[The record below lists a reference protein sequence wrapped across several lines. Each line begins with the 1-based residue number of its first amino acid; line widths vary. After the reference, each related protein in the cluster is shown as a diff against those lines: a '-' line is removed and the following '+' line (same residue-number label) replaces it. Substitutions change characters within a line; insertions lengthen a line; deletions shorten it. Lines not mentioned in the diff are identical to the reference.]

1 MNNLKSWGVE
11 ILPEISNQYLISR
24 IQYIHNNIDTEV
36 VLKVVASKGKYE
48 PRDVEVVKILAVVGD
63 THSMNEALLFSAEL
77 DDIPVLQ
84 GCHKFNHLMNVKTKI
99 NTRTNYYFNKD
110 TSECECNEHSA
121 SRTK

>member
-1 MNNLKSWGVE
+1 MNNLRSWGVE

-84 GCHKFNHLMNVKTKI
+84 GCHKFNHLMNVK
-99 NTRTNYYFNKD
+99 NK
-110 TSECECNEHSA
+110 N
-121 SRTK
+121 